1 MKVLIVSGGN
11 VDVEILA
18 KDYDKI
24 IAVDKG
30 LESVYNQNVH
40 PDYIV
45 GDFDS
50 VDRNIINF
58 YKKKGIEIESYNP
71 EKDYTDTELGIE
83 RALALKPDAIRIIGG
98 IGTRIDHTLANIH
111 ILTKCLERNIKC
123 DIVDSHNR
131 IYLIDKF
138 AKIER
143 HKAYGKFI
151 SIIPLTSE
159 VNGITLRGFKY
170 PLNNYTLSI
179 GKSLGISNELVDD
192 TASITI
198 KAGILI
204 IIESKD

>member
-11 VDVEILA
+11 VDIQILA
-18 KDYDKI
+18 KAYDKI

-30 LESVYNQNVH
+30 LESIYNKNVH

-50 VDRNIINF
+50 VNKNIIDF
-58 YKKKGIEIESYNP
+58 YKKQGIEIQKYNP

-83 RALALKPDAIRIIGG
+83 CALTLKPDAIRIIGG

-111 ILTKCLERNIKC
+111 ILTKCLEKNIKC

-138 AKIER
+138 AKIDR
-143 HKAYGKFI
+143 NKVYGKFI

-159 VNGITLRGFKY
+159 VTGITLRGFKY
-170 PLNNYTLSI
+170 PLTNYNLSF
-179 GKSLGISNELVDD
+179 GKSLGISNELVQE

-198 KAGILI
+198 NKGVLI
-204 IIESKD
+204 VVESKD